1 MHSAK
6 SVNTNTDVKA
16 QRRVSDQYT
25 SGTIM
30 DFGTG

>member
-1 MHSAK
+1 MRPARY
-6 SVNTNTDVKA
+6 VNTGTNVNA
-16 QRRVSDQYT
+16 QRRVSNQYT